1 MQGYIAS
8 VWRCRYFWLSLVK
21 MDLRTRYRRS
31 VLGLGW
37 SLLHPIAMTIVLCT
51 VFHSLF
57 KMNIVD
63 YGPFLLSGLTLWNF
77 LTSSVTQ
84 GCDCF
89 YNGENYIRQF
99 PAPMAIYPLRTVLGA
114 AFHFAVALVVVILL
128 TWGFRGFGNVPVL
141 LSLVPSILLLL
152 IMGWSLAVLSG
163 FASVIFPDMK
173 HLLDIGLQLV
183 FYATPI
189 IYPGDAMQ
197 EKGLSWLMK
206 YNPVVAWLDL
216 FRHPLLNGELP
227 SWNNY
232 LIVLSSVSIC
242 ATLAAATLV
251 RLQKRLV
258 FYL

>member
-1 MQGYIAS
+1 MQAYVAS
-8 VWRCRYFWLSLVK
+8 VWRCRYFWLSLVR

-37 SLLHPIAMTIVLCT
+37 SLLYPIAMTTVLCT
-51 VFHSLF
+51 VFHNLF
-57 KMNIVD
+57 KMDIVK

-114 AFHFAVALVVVILL
+114 AFHFGVALAVVILL
-128 TWGFRGFGNVPVL
+128 TWGFKGFGNAPAL
-141 LSLVPSILLLL
+141 LSLAPSIVLLLVL
-152 IMGWSLAVLSG
+152 GWSLAVLSG
-163 FASVIFPDMK
+163 CASVMFPDMK

-189 IYPGDAMQ
+189 IYPADAMQ
-197 EKGLSWLMK
+197 GKGLSWLMK

-227 SWNNY
+227 SLNNY
-232 LIVLSSVSIC
+232 LIVIGSVAVC
-242 ATLAAATLV
+242 ATLAGLTLM